1 MQAEDRL
8 KEGIPTTAFAFRGYN
23 VTNLG
28 RTPELL
34 AHPTY
39 GPRLSAVLGEA
50 SQTCSEALNRP
61 VDLLTR
67 VRSAKETTDLSSYAE
82 DVALIVAVEIA
93 QLRLLEEFFGIAVGD
108 AKLVVGYS
116 LGEAAALIAAGVYE
130 MRHLLRVPITLAD
143 DAVALARDV
152 ALGVLFTRGPA
163 LDRTAVKRLCLEI
176 SHKGKG
182 TLGISTYLSPN
193 ALLLLGQEDTLD
205 RFRSAMR
212 SVLPAQTHLRKNP
225 HRWPPLHTP
234 ITWQRAIPNRAA
246 VLLETLPGGFRSPS
260 LPLLSGVTGR
270 TSYNEHNSR
279 ELLHR
284 WVDHPQRLWSMIYRT
299 LAAGVETVVHVGPA
313 PNLIPAT
320 FKRLGEDVRGQ
331 LAGRSP
337 ASLGLR
343 AVACM
348 VRRPWLAQ
356 LLPSCAALLRA
367 PFIRHVNLEDWLLE
381 RTPT

>member
-1 MQAEDRL
+1 MQAQDQL
-8 KEGIPTTAFAFRGYN
+8 KDGIRTTAFAFRGYN

-34 AHPTY
+34 AHPSY
-39 GPRLSAVLGEA
+39 GPTMASVLGEA
-50 SQTCSEALNRP
+50 SQTCSEVLGRP
-61 VDLLTR
+61 VDLLGR
-67 VRSAKETTDLSSYAE
+67 VRSATETTGLTSYAE

-93 QLRLLEEFFGIAVGD
+93 QIRLLEEFFGIAVGEGRL
-108 AKLVVGYS
+108 AFGYS
-116 LGEAAALIAAGVYE
+116 LGEAGALVAAGMYE
-130 MRHLLRVPITLAD
+130 MRHLLRVPLTLAD
-143 DAVALARDV
+143 DAVDLARDV
-152 ALGVLFTRGPA
+152 ALGVLFSRGPA

-182 TLGISTYLSPN
+182 TVGVSTHLSPN
-193 ALLLLGQEDTLD
+193 ALLLLGQEGTLD
-205 RFRSAMR
+205 RFKSAMR
-212 SVLPAQTHLRKNP
+212 DVLPAQTHLRKNP
-225 HRWPPLHTP
+225 QRWPPLHTP

-246 VLLETLPGGFRSPS
+246 VLLETLPGGFGAPS

-270 TSYNEHNSR
+270 SSYDDNNSR

-284 WVDHPQRLWSMIYRT
+284 WVDHPQLLWNMIYRT
-299 LAAGVETVVHVGPA
+299 LASGVETVIHVGPA

-320 FKRLGEDVRGQ
+320 FKRLSEDVRGQ

-343 AVACM
+343 AVSCM

-356 LLPSCAALLRA
+356 LLPSGAALLRA
-367 PFIRHVNLEDWLLE
+367 PFIRHVILEDWLLD
-381 RTPT
+381 RMPS